1 MVNFFKTTVVVFI
14 VVFLI
19 GISLSHAC
27 NWDPLVNKCHPV
39 RGEVVVYMDGDCQ
52 GIVYYSFNGNNRHE
66 WSDLTTLIWPDQR
79 GRLNDSIS
87 CYVIGHR
94 TDFYYYEHIN
104 FGGKKVKASNTYNDR
119 LVQKSFKGNDW
130 WNDRISSVKVFP
142 K

>member
-39 RGEVVVYMDGDCQ
+39 RGEVVVYKHSECRGDQ
-52 GIVYYSFNGNNRHE
+52 YYSFNGNNQIE
-66 WSDLTTLIWPDQR
+66 WLNLTTLTWPD
-79 GRLNDSIS
+79 GTNLNDSIS
-87 CYVIGHR
+87 CYVIGHK

-104 FGGKKVKASNTYNDR
+104 LGGKNVHASNTYNDR
-119 LVQKSFKGNDW
+119 LVQKSFKSKDW
-130 WNDRISSVKVFP
+130 WNDRISSVRVFP